1 MTLSHYVWVYGLAEA
16 LALVSIVT
24 IVLGIKWWRLRRER
38 QDWLRLTEHIDHMIT
53 DEIAR
58 ARDTRTKRPEL
69 RDGWIAT
76 LHAIAKPF
84 RHERL
89 AEESVWQ
96 EVFGALDRCFDGLA
110 RSTPSPVASAAA
122 SPETAAVR
130 PPDDALSSP
139 SMEADID
146 DLLQPYREGRSAFS
160 SSSQSM
166 EGDLKSRYSELKQVS
181 EGLLARIATIGQG
194 GEVDVPALR
203 QELDLFMQSN
213 LAFMQ
218 AAYNAER
225 NINSLEQQFDDVE
238 GRIHNLQVT
247 VNNYRKS
254 VHKLVTERDLLIEE
268 KRQLITQLELKDKV
282 IARLNRNY
290 ETLRR
295 EYTKI
300 YSGIE

>member
-1 MTLSHYVWVYGLAEA
+1 MTLSHYVWIYGLAEA
-16 LALVSIVT
+16 LALVLIVT
-24 IVLGIKWWRLRRER
+24 IVLGIKWWRLRKER
-38 QDWLRLTEHIDHMIT
+38 QDWLKLAERVDQMIA

-89 AEESVWQ
+89 AEEAAWQ
-96 EVFGALDRCFDGLA
+96 EVFSAIDRCFEGLA
-110 RSTPSPVASAAA
+110 RIAPSPAATA
-122 SPETAAVR
+122 KPETSTILLQEAG
-130 PPDDALSSP
+130 LSSP
-139 SMEADID
+139 NMEADID
-146 DLLQPYREGRSAFS
+146 DLLQQYQQGRSAIA
-160 SSSQSM
+160 SSQSTDV
-166 EGDLKSRYSELKQVS
+166 DLKSKYGALKQVS
-181 EGLLARIATIGQG
+181 EGLLARIATVGKGG
-194 GEVDVPALR
+194 GETDMLALR

-213 LAFMQ
+213 LDFMQ

-225 NINSLEQQFDDVE
+225 NINSLEQQFDDFE
-238 GRIHNLQVT
+238 ERIHNLQVS

-268 KRQLITQLELKDKV
+268 KQQFITQLELKDKV